1 MNDRAKIETIRGQ
14 YLGGKITLDQARSL
28 VQPLLDDMNIRGAKI
43 AKKFGRKYY
52 KLTFNYVF
60 R

>member
-1 MNDRAKIETIRGQ
+1 MQDRTKIEQIRGQ
-14 YLGGKITLDQARSL
+14 YLTGQITLDQAKQF
-28 VQPLLDDMNIRGAKI
+28 VQPLLDDMNSRGAKI
-43 AKKFGRKYY
+43 AKKFGKKYY